1 LSLPL
6 GGFPTRDFLTPTNK
20 KPTKPFGVVGKSFSS
35 VAYPTT
41 LFLSA
46 SATTG
51 NPLWVQKVGIIAD
64 FSVSNLY

>member
-1 LSLPL
+1 VASVTGLNS
-6 GGFPTRDFLTPTNK
+6 DHHTNK

-41 LFLSA
+41 PTEFLSA
-46 SATTG
+46 SATIG